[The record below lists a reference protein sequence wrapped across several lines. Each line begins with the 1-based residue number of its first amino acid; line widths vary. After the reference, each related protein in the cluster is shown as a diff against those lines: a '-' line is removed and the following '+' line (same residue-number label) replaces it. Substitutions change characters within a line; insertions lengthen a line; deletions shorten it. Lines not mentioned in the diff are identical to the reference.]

1 MNRHKIVWGVL
12 LASLLGMILG
22 GCSKELARGG
32 KGEVPGLPETG
43 QAVTFTVTTGVETY
57 AVPAQDYEKHIGTL
71 QAILFDAS
79 GQYVSSG
86 TPILKA
92 TGSITYT
99 LSIDRAGNYRMLLVA
114 NHTIPVSDLT
124 GRSLADVRA
133 ILAKDEP
140 GMLNAFVMVST
151 TTPDFTITA
160 GGESNIGTI
169 NLERLAAR
177 IDVQSTLDKLT
188 LSKITVKN
196 RKIQSSLTAAT
207 STDAYGADNKVY
219 TAFERFRTVATDASM
234 GQIYTYENSASAAA
248 SSVNGTSLVIET
260 AYAGV
265 AVKPLE
271 VKLPQMKRNYIYSIQ
286 LMMGDE
292 GYVPDPSD
300 NPDPSKI
307 KLTFNLRVL
316 DWNTGETFVVSEE
329 DLLKI
334 FKKDAVSY
342 IYSVKVTTTPDIL
355 SDGISSEGGKVVLQ
369 PEATKRKLVG
379 GVLDPSTPAETI
391 TGNDKFTYTVVNGP
405 VDWITISPTGVVTV
419 TPNTST
425 TPRVVT
431 VNVSLKE
438 SPSSGT
444 FVKISQQGKA
454 VTPITTH
461 VYTLTSVTP
470 ASLSYD
476 AMGGSQT
483 LIVKGDDKEMQN
495 GTVIKTTPLT
505 IADMTIKKS
514 AEADWL
520 TIVDGTITAAE
531 NKTTKARTAVLTI
544 SVSADPKQTKTV
556 TVSQQAGKAT
566 TEYSITS
573 VTPSA
578 ISFNGKGESKTIS
591 VAGTV
596 VNKMN
601 GKEVSRRNLSL
612 SDITVDKGAGANW
625 VTVSGGTITAT
636 ANNTGSSRQA
646 TLTVRVKADSTK
658 SKVITISQASNGPD
672 YSAAKYNPLS
682 YVAKFNIRSNGTW
695 DTNHTIPSSKD
706 DSNVLI
712 RWNTAKEKYGNAQT
726 IQGSTETYKLPSYG
740 AWKGI
745 VRSTS
750 KQVFGSGDVQYSLTE
765 QVEVAGQKFNAT
777 GDYKP
782 TTMTVKG
789 SRVKCNVALRFRG
802 NGTVEK
808 QYRSAW
814 LYYWGTNV
822 VNGKR
827 VNGLWIYCVNISGRQ
842 GISTVHN
849 LDQKFWDQSLSSAVV
864 RFFPAAGYSG
874 GAQGTHGDYCTA
886 TTDRHFPDQAYN
898 MYFNDDQVSM
908 IGWYDK
914 AHAYSVRLF
923 ASAPLD

>member
-1 MNRHKIVWGVL
+1 MNRHKIVWGAAL
-12 LASLLGMILG
+12 IALLGLILG
-22 GCSKELARGG
+22 GCSKELGRRGNE
-32 KGEVPGLPETG
+32 EVPGVPEKG

-57 AVPAQDYEKHIGTL
+57 AVPAQDYEKAISTL

-79 GQYVSSG
+79 GRYVTSG
-86 TPILKA
+86 TPALNA
-92 TGSITYT
+92 PGSTSYT
-99 LSIDRAGNYRMLLVA
+99 LPIATTGTYKMLLVA
-114 NHTIPVSDLT
+114 NCTIPAGSLT
-124 GRSLADVRA
+124 GKSLSDVRA
-133 ILAKDEP
+133 ILVDSEP
-140 GMLNAFVMVST
+140 GMPNAFVMAST
-151 TTPDFTITA
+151 TTTDFTVTTGATA
-160 GGESNIGTI
+160 PAGTI

-196 RKIQSSLTAAT
+196 RKTQSSLLAAS
-207 STDAYGADNKVY
+207 STDAYKTDGKEY
-219 TAFERFRTVATDASM
+219 GSFERFRKSATDASM
-234 GQIYTYENSASAAA
+234 GQIYAYENSAASA
-248 SSVNGTSLVIET
+248 SSADGTSLVIET

-271 VKLPQMKRNYIYSIQ
+271 VKLPQLKRNYIYSVQ

-307 KLTFNLRVL
+307 KLTYNVRVV
-316 DWNTGETFVVSEE
+316 DWNNGQTFTVSEE

-334 FKKDAVSY
+334 FKKGAVSY
-342 IYSVKVTTTPDIL
+342 IYALAVTTTPDI
-355 SDGISSEGGKVVLQ
+355 SKGVSADGGTVTINAT
-369 PEATKRKLVG
+369 ATKQKLVG
-379 GVLDPSTPAETI
+379 GTPDPTASAETI
-391 TGNDKFTYTVVNGP
+391 TGGDKFTYKVVGNP
-405 VDWITISPTGVVTV
+405 APWITISPAGVITV
-419 TPNTST
+419 APNTDST
-425 TPRVVT
+425 SRTAT
-431 VNVSLKE
+431 IEIALKE
-438 SPSSGT
+438 DPSRTTNLNVVQLGKPAT
-444 FVKISQQGKA
+444 PTIS
-454 VTPITTH
+454 H
-461 VYTLTSVTP
+461 VYALTGVTP
-470 ASLSYD
+470 ASLSFD
-476 AMGGSQT
+476 AAGSSQK
-483 LIVKGDDKEMQN
+483 LSIVGTDTEMQN

-520 TIVDGTITAAE
+520 TVVNGTITATE

-544 SVSADPKQTKTV
+544 SVSADPKQTKSV

-612 SDITVDKGAGANW
+612 SDIAIDKGAGANW

-658 SKVITISQASNGPD
+658 SKVITVSQASNGPD

-682 YVAKFNIRSNGTW
+682 YVAKFNIRSDGNW
-695 DTNHTIPSSKD
+695 DTNHTIPSKRSD
-706 DSNVLI
+706 TNVLLNWPSVV
-712 RWNTAKEKYGNAQT
+712 RKVQS
-726 IQGSTETYKLPSYG
+726 IQGYKLPTLDE
-740 AWKGI
+740 WRGI
-745 VRSTS
+745 TGGSSLSFGRGNVIRNQTDQVR
-750 KQVFGSGDVQYSLTE
+750 
-765 QVEVAGQKFNAT
+765 VAGSTFSAT

-782 TTMTVKG
+782 TTMTVNG
-789 SRVKCNVALRFRG
+789 NSVKCNVALRFNGGG
-802 NGTVEK
+802 NIEN

-814 LYYWGTNV
+814 LYYWGTNA
-822 VNGKR
+822 VNGKS

-842 GISTVHN
+842 GISTVDN
-849 LDQKFWDQSLSSAVV
+849 LDQKFWNQSLSSSVV
-864 RFFPAAGYSG
+864 RFFPAAGYDLG
-874 GAQGTHGDYCTA
+874 FQGEVGFYCSANTKPVGDYKNVCGIYFYSNA
-886 TTDRHFPDQAYN
+886 VEMNALGNHHNAMRNAYT
-898 MYFNDDQVSM
+898 
-908 IGWYDK
+908 
-914 AHAYSVRLF
+914 VRLF
-923 ASAPLD
+923 ADRPLD

>member
-1 MNRHKIVWGVL
+1 MNRHKIVWGAAL
-12 LASLLGMILG
+12 IALLGLILG
-22 GCSKELARGG
+22 GCSKELGRRGNE
-32 KGEVPGLPETG
+32 EVPGVPEKG

-57 AVPAQDYEKHIGTL
+57 AVPAQDYEKSISTL
-71 QAILFDAS
+71 QAILFD
-79 GQYVSSG
+79 GNGVYVTSG
-86 TPILKA
+86 TPALNAPGSTSYTLPIA
-92 TGSITYT
+92 TTGSYK
-99 LSIDRAGNYRMLLVA
+99 MLLVA
-114 NHTIPVSDLT
+114 NYTIPAGRLT
-124 GRSLADVRA
+124 GKSLSDVRA
-133 ILAKDEP
+133 ILVENEP
-140 GMLNAFVMVST
+140 GMPNAFVMAST
-151 TTPDFTITA
+151 NIPDFTVTA
-160 GGESNIGTI
+160 GAMTPAGTI

-177 IDVQSTLDKLT
+177 IDVQSTIDKLT

-196 RKIQSSLTAAT
+196 RKTQSSILAAS
-207 STDAYGADNKVY
+207 STDAYRTDGKEYA
-219 TAFERFRTVATDASM
+219 TFERFRKPATDASM
-234 GQIYTYENSASAAA
+234 GQIYAYENSAASA
-248 SSVNGTSLVIET
+248 SSADGTSLVIET
-260 AYAGV
+260 AYNGV
-265 AVKPLE
+265 AVNPLE
-271 VKLPQMKRNYIYSIQ
+271 VKLPQLKRNYIYSIQ

-292 GYVPDPSD
+292 GYVPDPND

-355 SDGISSEGGKVVLQ
+355 SDGISSEGGKVVLH
-369 PEATKRKLVG
+369 PVATKRKLVG

-405 VDWITISPTGVVTV
+405 VDWITISSTGVVTV

-431 VNVSLKE
+431 VNVSPKE
-438 SPSSGT
+438 SPSSGAI
-444 FVKISQQGKA
+444 VKISQQGKA

-483 LIVKGDDKEMQN
+483 LIVKGNDKEMQN

-520 TIVDGTITAAE
+520 TVVNGTITATE

-556 TVSQQAGKAT
+556 PVSQQAGKAT

-612 SDITVDKGAGANW
+612 SDIAIDKGAGANW

-658 SKVITISQASNGPD
+658 SKVITVSQASNGPD

-682 YVAKFNIRSNGTW
+682 YVAKFNIRSDGNW
-695 DTNHTIPSSKD
+695 DTNHTIPSKRSD
-706 DSNVLI
+706 TNVLLNWPSVV
-712 RWNTAKEKYGNAQT
+712 RKVQS
-726 IQGSTETYKLPSYG
+726 IQGYKLPTLDE
-740 AWKGI
+740 WRGI
-745 VRSTS
+745 TGGSSLSFGRGNVIRNQTDQVR
-750 KQVFGSGDVQYSLTE
+750 
-765 QVEVAGQKFNAT
+765 VAGSTFSAT

-782 TTMTVKG
+782 TTMTVNG
-789 SRVKCNVALRFRG
+789 NSVKCNVALRFNGGG
-802 NGTVEK
+802 NIEN

-814 LYYWGTNV
+814 LYYWGTNA
-822 VNGKR
+822 VNGKS

-842 GISTVHN
+842 GISTVDN
-849 LDQKFWDQSLSSAVV
+849 LDQKFWNQSLSSSVV
-864 RFFPAAGYSG
+864 RFFPAAGYDLG
-874 GAQGTHGDYCTA
+874 FQGEVGFYCSANTKSVGDYENVCGIYFYSNA
-886 TTDRHFPDQAYN
+886 VEMNALGNHHNAMRNAYT
-898 MYFNDDQVSM
+898 
-908 IGWYDK
+908 
-914 AHAYSVRLF
+914 VRLF
-923 ASAPLD
+923 ADRPLD

>member
-1 MNRHKIVWGVL
+1 M
-12 LASLLGMILG
+12 ALLGIILG
-22 GCSKELARGG
+22 GCSKELAHGG
-32 KGEVPGLPETG
+32 KGEVPGLPEKG

-99 LSIDRAGNYRMLLVA
+99 LPIDRAGNYRMLLVA

-196 RKIQSSLTAAT
+196 RKVQSSLTAAT

-219 TAFERFRTVATDASM
+219 TAFERFRTVANDASM

-271 VKLPQMKRNYIYSIQ
+271 VKLPQLKRNYIYSIQ

-379 GVLDPSTPAETI
+379 GVLDPSTPVETI

-444 FVKISQQGKA
+444 IVKISQQGKA

-470 ASLSYD
+470 ASLSYN

-483 LIVKGDDKEMQN
+483 LIVKGNDKEMQN
-495 GTVIKTTPLT
+495 GTVVKTTPLT

-556 TVSQQAGKAT
+556 PVSQQAGKAT

-596 VNKMN
+596 VDKMN

-612 SDITVDKGAGANW
+612 SDITIDMGAGANW

-658 SKVITISQASNGPD
+658 SKVITVSQASNGTD

-682 YVAKFNIRSNGTW
+682 YVEKYNSRRDGGW
-695 DTNHTIPSSKD
+695 DTNYSTSGTTVLFDWYDANGIFGNPGHT
-706 DSNVLI
+706 
-712 RWNTAKEKYGNAQT
+712 G
-726 IQGSTETYKLPSYG
+726 GLPSVE
-740 AWKGI
+740 AW
-745 VRSTS
+745 RSIASTDF
-750 KQVFGSGDVQYSLTE
+750 KNGVNETVA
-765 QVEVAGQKFNAT
+765 VAGAEFNASS
-777 GDYKP
+777 DYKS
-782 TTMTVKG
+782 TTLTVNG
-789 SRVKCNVALRFRG
+789 QSVMCHVALRFKG
-802 NGTVEK
+802 NGGTEK
-808 QYRSAW
+808 LYRSAW
-814 LYYWGTNV
+814 LYYKGTKY
-822 VNGKR
+822 VNGKN
-827 VNGLWIYCVNISGRQ
+827 VNGLWIYCINIVGRNNISSVDQ
-842 GISTVHN
+842 
-849 LDQKFWDQSLSSAVV
+849 LDQKFWNENLKSSVS
-864 RFFPAAGYSG
+864 RFFPGLAGKKLSNI
-874 GAQGTHGDYCTA
+874 GTAYYWSSTLVKGLANQTA
-886 TTDRHFPDQAYN
+886 HSFFIGP
-898 MYFNDDQVSM
+898 ND
-908 IGWYDK
+908 IGIRNRFVWDSHQ
-914 AHAYSVRLF
+914 HAFTARVRLF
-923 ASAPLD
+923 ANRPLD

>member
-12 LASLLGMILG
+12 VASLLGLILG
-22 GCSKELARGG
+22 GCSKELGRRGNE
-32 KGEVPGLPETG
+32 EVPGVPEKG

-57 AVPAQDYEKHIGTL
+57 AVPAQDYEKSISTL
-71 QAILFDAS
+71 QAILFD
-79 GQYVSSG
+79 GNGVYVTSG
-86 TPILKA
+86 TPALNAPGSTSYTLPIA
-92 TGSITYT
+92 TTGSYK
-99 LSIDRAGNYRMLLVA
+99 MLLVA
-114 NHTIPVSDLT
+114 NYTIPAGSLT
-124 GRSLADVRA
+124 GKSLSDVRA
-133 ILAKDEP
+133 ILVDNEP
-140 GMLNAFVMVST
+140 GVPNAFVMAST
-151 TTPDFTITA
+151 NIPDFTVTA
-160 GGESNIGTI
+160 GAMTPAGTI

-177 IDVQSTLDKLT
+177 IDVQSTLGKLT

-196 RKIQSSLTAAT
+196 RKVQSSLTAAT

-219 TAFERFRTVATDASM
+219 TAFERFRTAANDASM

-271 VKLPQMKRNYIYSIQ
+271 VKLPQLKRNYIYSIQ

-292 GYVPDPSD
+292 GYVPDPND

-355 SDGISSEGGKVVLQ
+355 SDGISSEGGKVVLH
-369 PEATKRKLVG
+369 PVATKRKLVG

-405 VDWITISPTGVVTV
+405 VDWITISSTGVVTV

-431 VNVSLKE
+431 VNVSPKE
-438 SPSSGT
+438 SPSSGAI
-444 FVKISQQGKA
+444 VKISQQGKA

-483 LIVKGDDKEMQN
+483 LIVKGNDKEMQN

-520 TIVDGTITAAE
+520 TVVNGTITAAE

-556 TVSQQAGKAT
+556 PVSQQAGKAT

-612 SDITVDKGAGANW
+612 SDIAIDKGAGANW

-658 SKVITISQASNGPD
+658 SKVITVSQASNGPD

-682 YVAKFNIRSNGTW
+682 YVAKFNIRSDGNW
-695 DTNHTIPSSKD
+695 DTNHTIPSKRSD
-706 DSNVLI
+706 TNVLLNWPSVV
-712 RWNTAKEKYGNAQT
+712 RKVQS
-726 IQGSTETYKLPSYG
+726 IQGYKLPTLDE
-740 AWKGI
+740 WRGI
-745 VRSTS
+745 TGGSSLSFGRGNVIRNQTDQVR
-750 KQVFGSGDVQYSLTE
+750 
-765 QVEVAGQKFNAT
+765 VAGSTFSAT

-782 TTMTVKG
+782 TTMTVNG
-789 SRVKCNVALRFRG
+789 NSVKCNVALRFNGGG
-802 NGTVEK
+802 NIEN

-814 LYYWGTNV
+814 LYYWGTNA
-822 VNGKR
+822 VNGKS

-842 GISTVHN
+842 GISTVDN
-849 LDQKFWDQSLSSAVV
+849 LDQKFWNQSLSSSVV
-864 RFFPAAGYSG
+864 RFFPAAGYDLG
-874 GAQGTHGDYCTA
+874 FQGEVGFYCSANTKSVGDYENVCGIYFYSNA
-886 TTDRHFPDQAYN
+886 VEMNALGNHHNAMRNAYT
-898 MYFNDDQVSM
+898 
-908 IGWYDK
+908 
-914 AHAYSVRLF
+914 VRLF
-923 ASAPLD
+923 ADRPLD

>member
-1 MNRHKIVWGVL
+1 MNRHKIVWGAAL
-12 LASLLGMILG
+12 IALLGLILG
-22 GCSKELARGG
+22 GCSKELGRRGNE
-32 KGEVPGLPETG
+32 EVPGVPEKG

-57 AVPAQDYEKHIGTL
+57 AVPAQDYEKSISTL
-71 QAILFDAS
+71 QAILFD
-79 GQYVSSG
+79 GNGVYVTSG
-86 TPILKA
+86 TPALNAPGSTSYTLPIA
-92 TGSITYT
+92 TTGSYK
-99 LSIDRAGNYRMLLVA
+99 MLLVA
-114 NHTIPVSDLT
+114 NYTIPAGSLT
-124 GRSLADVRA
+124 GKSLSDVRA
-133 ILAKDEP
+133 ILVDNEP
-140 GMLNAFVMVST
+140 GVPNAFVMAST
-151 TTPDFTITA
+151 NIPDFTVTA
-160 GGESNIGTI
+160 GAMTPAGTI

-177 IDVQSTLDKLT
+177 IDVQSTLGKLT

-196 RKIQSSLTAAT
+196 RKVQSSLTAAT

-219 TAFERFRTVATDASM
+219 TAFERFRTAANDASM

-271 VKLPQMKRNYIYSIQ
+271 VKLPQLKRNYIYSIQ

-292 GYVPDPSD
+292 GYVPDPND

-355 SDGISSEGGKVVLQ
+355 SDGISSEGGKVVLH
-369 PEATKRKLVG
+369 PVATKRKLVG

-405 VDWITISPTGVVTV
+405 VDWITISSTGVVTV

-431 VNVSLKE
+431 VNVSPKE
-438 SPSSGT
+438 SPSSGAI
-444 FVKISQQGKA
+444 VKISQQGKA

-483 LIVKGDDKEMQN
+483 LIVKGNDKEMQN

-520 TIVDGTITAAE
+520 TVVNGTITAAE

-556 TVSQQAGKAT
+556 PVSQQAGKAT

-612 SDITVDKGAGANW
+612 SDITIDKGAGANW

-658 SKVITISQASNGPD
+658 SKVITVSQASNGPD

-682 YVAKFNIRSNGTW
+682 YVAKFNIRSDGNW
-695 DTNHTIPSSKD
+695 DTNHTIPSKRSD
-706 DSNVLI
+706 TNVLLNWPSVV
-712 RWNTAKEKYGNAQT
+712 RKVQS
-726 IQGSTETYKLPSYG
+726 IQGYKLPTLDE
-740 AWKGI
+740 WRGI
-745 VRSTS
+745 TGGSSLSFGRGNVIRNQTDQVR
-750 KQVFGSGDVQYSLTE
+750 
-765 QVEVAGQKFNAT
+765 VAGSTFSAT

-782 TTMTVKG
+782 TTMTVNG
-789 SRVKCNVALRFRG
+789 NSVKCNVALRFNGGG
-802 NGTVEK
+802 NIEN

-814 LYYWGTNV
+814 LYYWGTNA
-822 VNGKR
+822 VNGKS

-842 GISTVHN
+842 GFSTVDN
-849 LDQKFWDQSLSSAVV
+849 LDQKFWNQSLSSSVV
-864 RFFPAAGYSG
+864 RFFPAAGYDLG
-874 GAQGTHGDYCTA
+874 FQGEVGFYCSANTKSVGDYENVCGIYFYSNA
-886 TTDRHFPDQAYN
+886 VEMNALGNHHNAMRNAYT
-898 MYFNDDQVSM
+898 
-908 IGWYDK
+908 
-914 AHAYSVRLF
+914 VRLF
-923 ASAPLD
+923 ADRPLD

>member
-1 MNRHKIVWGVL
+1 MNRHKIVWGAAL
-12 LASLLGMILG
+12 MALLGMILG

-57 AVPAQDYEKHIGTL
+57 AVPAQDYEKSISTL
-71 QAILFDAS
+71 QAILFDAN
-79 GQYVSSG
+79 GLYVTSG
-86 TPILKA
+86 TPAPTAAGSTSYTLPIA
-92 TGSITYT
+92 TTGSYK
-99 LSIDRAGNYRMLLVA
+99 MLLVA
-114 NHTIPVSDLT
+114 NYTIPAGSLT
-124 GRSLADVRA
+124 GKSLSDVRA
-133 ILAKDEP
+133 ILVDNEP
-140 GMLNAFVMVST
+140 GMPNAFVMAST
-151 TTPDFTITA
+151 TMPDFTVTTGA
-160 GGESNIGTI
+160 MTDAGTI

-196 RKIQSSLTAAT
+196 RKTQSSLLAAS
-207 STDAYGADNKVY
+207 STNAYRTDGKEY
-219 TAFERFRTVATDASM
+219 GTFERFRKPATDASM
-234 GQIYTYENSASAAA
+234 GQIYAYENSAASA
-248 SSVNGTSLVIET
+248 SSADGTSLVIET
-260 AYAGV
+260 AYNGY

-271 VKLPQMKRNYIYSIQ
+271 VKLPQMKRNYIYSVQ

-355 SDGISSEGGKVVLQ
+355 SDGISSEGGKVVLH
-369 PEATKRKLVG
+369 PVATKRKLVG

-405 VDWITISPTGVVTV
+405 VDWITISSTGVVTV

-431 VNVSLKE
+431 VNVSPKE
-438 SPSSGT
+438 SPSSGAI
-444 FVKISQQGKA
+444 VKISQQGKA

-483 LIVKGDDKEMQN
+483 LIVKGNDKEMQN

-520 TIVDGTITAAE
+520 TVVNGTITATE

-556 TVSQQAGKAT
+556 PVSQQAGKAT

-612 SDITVDKGAGANW
+612 SDITIDKGAGANW

-646 TLTVRVKADSTK
+646 TLTVRVKADSSK
-658 SKVITISQASNGPD
+658 SKVITISQVSNGPD

-682 YVAKFNIRSNGTW
+682 YVAKYNITAAGQW
-695 DTNHTIPSSKD
+695 DTNHTIPSSSD
-706 DSNVLI
+706 DRNVLMD
-712 RWNTAKEKYGNAQT
+712 WNTAMNKYGSARS
-726 IQGSTETYKLPSYG
+726 IQGSTETYKLPSLE
-740 AWKGI
+740 AWQGI
-745 VRSTS
+745 VTS
-750 KQVFGSGDVQYSLTE
+750 GAFKSFGSGDVQYNQTE

-782 TTMTVKG
+782 TTMTVNG
-789 SRVKCNVALRFRG
+789 SSVKCNVALRF
-802 NGTVEK
+802 NGSGTIED

-822 VNGKR
+822 VNGKS

-842 GISTVHN
+842 GISTVDN

-864 RFFPAAGYSG
+864 RFFPAAGNSRGY
-874 GAQGTHGDYCTA
+874 QGTNGSYWSA
-886 TTDRHFPDQAYN
+886 TEGSSVYACH
-898 MYFNDDQVSM
+898 MYFNSSFVHV
-908 IGWYDK
+908 GNRNYHK
-914 AHAYSVRLF
+914 THAFAVRLI

>member
-1 MNRHKIVWGVL
+1 MNRHKIVWGAAL
-12 LASLLGMILG
+12 IALLGLILG

-32 KGEVPGLPETG
+32 KGEVPGLPEKG

-99 LSIDRAGNYRMLLVA
+99 LPIDRAGNYRMLLVA

-196 RKIQSSLTAAT
+196 RKVQSSLTAAT

-219 TAFERFRTVATDASM
+219 TAFERFRTVANDASM

-271 VKLPQMKRNYIYSIQ
+271 VKLPQLKRNYIYSIQ

-438 SPSSGT
+438 SSSSGT
-444 FVKISQQGKA
+444 IVKISQQGKA

-470 ASLSYD
+470 ASLSYN

-483 LIVKGDDKEMQN
+483 LIVKGNDKEMQN
-495 GTVIKTTPLT
+495 GTVVKTTPLT

-556 TVSQQAGKAT
+556 AVSQKAGKAT

-578 ISFNGKGESKTIS
+578 ISFNGKGGSKTIS
-591 VAGTV
+591 IVGTV

-601 GKEVSRRNLSL
+601 GKEVSKRNLSL
-612 SDITVDKGAGANW
+612 SDITIDKTAGAEW
-625 VTVSGGTITAT
+625 LTVRDGVISVAANRSGVV
-636 ANNTGSSRQA
+636 RQA
-646 TLTVRVKADSTK
+646 TLTIKVKEDAATSKTLTVTQRVANED
-658 SKVITISQASNGPD
+658 
-672 YSAAKYNPLS
+672 NPLA
-682 YVAKFNIRSNGTW
+682 YVAKFNILSNGQW
-695 DTNHTIPSSKD
+695 DTNHTIPSNHKD
-706 DSNVLI
+706 RNVLM
-712 RWNTAKEKYGNAQT
+712 NYTTAMNKYGVARS
-726 IQGSTETYKLPSYG
+726 IQGSTETYKIPSRE
-740 AWKGI
+740 AWQGI
-745 VRSTS
+745 VKFTS
-750 KQVFGSGDVQYSLTE
+750 SQTFGSGDVQYNVTE

-782 TTMTVKG
+782 TTMTVNG
-789 SRVKCNVALRFRG
+789 SSVKCNVALRFKG
-802 NGTVEK
+802 DDPTEK

-814 LYYWGTNV
+814 LYYWGTNAV
-822 VNGKR
+822 GKR
-827 VNGLWIYCVNISGRQ
+827 SVPGLWIYCVNISGRQ
-842 GISTVHN
+842 GISTVDN

-864 RFFPAAGYSG
+864 RFFPAAFTAIIDPGSR
-874 GAQGTHGDYCTA
+874 GTYWSATISNSDNVYAYCMSFESNA
-886 TTDRHFPDQAYN
+886 
-898 MYFNDDQVSM
+898 
-908 IGWYDK
+908 IGVVPGNTMHRNLFC
-914 AHAYSVRLF
+914 AVRLF
-923 ASAPLD
+923 ATTPLD

>member
-1 MNRHKIVWGVL
+1 MNRHKIVWGAAL
-12 LASLLGMILG
+12 MALLGIILG

-32 KGEVPGLPETG
+32 KGEVPGLPEKG

-86 TPILKA
+86 TPALKA
-92 TGSITYT
+92 TGSMTYT
-99 LSIDRAGNYRMLLVA
+99 LPIDRAGNYRMLLVA

-177 IDVQSTLDKLT
+177 IDVQSTLGKLT

-196 RKIQSSLTAAT
+196 RKVQSSLTAAT

-219 TAFERFRTVATDASM
+219 TAFERFRTAANDASM

-271 VKLPQMKRNYIYSIQ
+271 VKLPQLKRNYIYSIQ

-292 GYVPDPSD
+292 GYLPDPND

-355 SDGISSEGGKVVLQ
+355 SDGISSEGGKVVLH
-369 PEATKRKLVG
+369 PVATKRKLVG

-405 VDWITISPTGVVTV
+405 VDWITISSTGVVTV

-431 VNVSLKE
+431 VNVSPKE
-438 SPSSGT
+438 SPSSGAI
-444 FVKISQQGKA
+444 VKISQQGKA

-483 LIVKGDDKEMQN
+483 LIVKGNDKEMQN

-520 TIVDGTITAAE
+520 TVVNGTITATE

-544 SVSADPKQTKTV
+544 SVSADPKQTKSV

-591 VAGTV
+591 VSGTV
-596 VNKMN
+596 VDKMN

-612 SDITVDKGAGANW
+612 SDITIDKGAGANW

-658 SKVITISQASNGPD
+658 SKVITVSQVSNGPD

-695 DTNHTIPSSKD
+695 DTNHTIPSKKSD
-706 DSNVLI
+706 TNVLLNWPSVISNVQI
-712 RWNTAKEKYGNAQT
+712 HG
-726 IQGSTETYKLPSYG
+726 YKLPTFDE
-740 AWKGI
+740 WRGI
-745 VRSTS
+745 TGGSFLS
-750 KQVFGSGDVQYSLTE
+750 FGSGDVIRNQTD
-765 QVEVAGQKFNAT
+765 QVRVAGSTFSAT

-782 TTMTVKG
+782 TTMTVNG
-789 SRVKCNVALRFRG
+789 NSVKCNVALRF
-802 NGTVEK
+802 NGGGTIEN

-814 LYYWGTNV
+814 LYYWGTNA
-822 VNGKR
+822 VNGNS

-842 GISTVHN
+842 GISTVDN
-849 LDQKFWDQSLSSAVV
+849 LDQKFWNQSLSSSVV
-864 RFFPAAGYSG
+864 RFFPAAGYDLG
-874 GAQGTHGDYCTA
+874 FQGKIGFYCSATSLPNSRGDTSLYGISFYSNGVGKSALTPHHHNGM
-886 TTDRHFPDQAYN
+886 RNAYT
-898 MYFNDDQVSM
+898 
-908 IGWYDK
+908 
-914 AHAYSVRLF
+914 VRLF
-923 ASAPLD
+923 ADRPLD